1 MKKFGFAALLLAFA
15 VVAGNR
21 AFGFSHDGM
30 RPLSYSNVQTPYCG
44 GCAMYCP
51 SDAGCG
57 PDIWADSSG
66 CRHYRCYG
74 NGGAPCST
82 CGTGTA
88 GGAVINGAFT
98 PNETTDGATPDG
110 VMTGGAAA
118 QPAQDRSADAAPV
131 SAEPDAVRFST
142 PPAATTEKLETS
154 VPPAAAK
161 AEEAA
166 ASPPPASDL
175 DESEDSDSAST
186 DAPEKAASPAD
197 EDQSAK
203 PQIDAESIKTLLDA
217 APADEK

>member
-1 MKKFGFAALLLAFA
+1 MKRFGFAALLLAFA
-15 VVAGNR
+15 GVVGNR

-74 NGGAPCST
+74 NGGAQCST

-88 GGAVINGAFT
+88 GGAVINGTFT
-98 PNETTDGATPDG
+98 PGETTNGDTTSGAVTTPG
-110 VMTGGAAA
+110 
-118 QPAQDRSADAAPV
+118 QERSADAAPV

-142 PPAATTEKLETS
+142 PPAATTEKLDTS
-154 VPPAAAK
+154 VPPAAATV
-161 AEEAA
+161 EEPA
-166 ASPPPASDL
+166 ASPPPSADL
-175 DESEDSDSAST
+175 DESEDADSTST
-186 DAPEKAASPAD
+186 DAKNTAASPAD
-197 EDQSAK
+197 EDRSTK
-203 PQIDAESIKTLLDA
+203 PKIDAESIKTLLDA
-217 APADEK
+217 APADEN